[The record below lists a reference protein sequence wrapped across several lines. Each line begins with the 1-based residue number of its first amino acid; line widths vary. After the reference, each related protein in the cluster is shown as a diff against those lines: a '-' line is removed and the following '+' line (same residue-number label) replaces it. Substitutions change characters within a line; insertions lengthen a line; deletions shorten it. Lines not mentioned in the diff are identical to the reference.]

1 MGMYM
6 VKRVELET
14 GSRYKVDDIAS
25 IFNSVSPLTKHLS
38 NMMHVVNVAESSD
51 YKKIKKGA
59 YKGLYGWQRDLIRV
73 TPLLNSYYNMTNPKE
88 KLDNLQNTL
97 NR

>member
-1 MGMYM
+1 MSKWGGAP
-6 VKRVELET
+6 RFASLRLT
-14 GSRYKVDDIAS
+14 LFWGFGNTNRDSFCFFIVDIIYVNAS
-25 IFNSVSPLTKHLS
+25 N
-38 NMMHVVNVAESSD
+38 EE
-51 YKKIKKGA
+51 KIKKGA